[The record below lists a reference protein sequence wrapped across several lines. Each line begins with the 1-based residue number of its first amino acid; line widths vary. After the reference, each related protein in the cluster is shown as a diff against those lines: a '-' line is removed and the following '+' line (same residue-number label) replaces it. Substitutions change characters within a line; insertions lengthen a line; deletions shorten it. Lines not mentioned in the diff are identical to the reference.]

1 MSAFSGSAPDGAD
14 FALCI
19 NSDECEPY
27 IRRGGTVFIRRG
39 GELRD
44 GDVGLFLDGGQ
55 AVVRQYCEDWAG
67 NAYLFALNRR
77 RSELD
82 RMYPAHSGAVCCFGL
97 ALGLGE
103 IPLPER

>member
-14 FALCI
+14 FALRI

-27 IRRGGTVFIRRG
+27 IKKGAVACIKRGAEI
-39 GELRD
+39 RD
-44 GDVGLFLDGGQ
+44 GDVGLFFADGRM
-55 AVVRQYCEDWAG
+55 VFRQYCEDWAG